1 MFLVR
6 IFKTYNFVFSM
17 TIHFTNF
24 LESDPEFENIVYF
37 DRVYALKCFDSECCL
52 LLCGGKRSVRCEY
65 YVYRIRPII
74 KLPNAGE
81 EGRFLSLL

>member
-1 MFLVR
+1 
-6 IFKTYNFVFSM
+6 M

-37 DRVYALKCFDSECCL
+37 DRVYGLKEVCVLILNFVYYSV
-52 LLCGGKRSVRCEY
+52 GKNETCVVNIMFIGLY
-65 YVYRIRPII
+65 II
-74 KLPNAGE
+74 KLPNVGE